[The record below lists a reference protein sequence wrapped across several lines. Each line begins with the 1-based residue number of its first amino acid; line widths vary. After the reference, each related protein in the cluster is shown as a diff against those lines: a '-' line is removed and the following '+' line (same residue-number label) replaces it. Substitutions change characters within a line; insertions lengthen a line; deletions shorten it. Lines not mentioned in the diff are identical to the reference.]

1 MFPGLLIPLDIK
13 NKRISV
19 QYLQYKNKWRHN
31 SSNFYLKIFP
41 PVYHNIDSGVRQLNY
56 AN

>member
-41 PVYHNIDSGVRQLNY
+41 PVYHNIDSGVR
-56 AN
+56 